1 VRIRRPMAAQLRR
14 PVSVRTHHFVKRS
27 INYRAIVGGARDAY
41 RDLQMLVSR
50 VNWMSR
56 LTTGLRELGPYAAIG
71 LVLPGGTLLLASL
84 WAFRHRRWFV
94 AHARRTLAIA
104 LALGAGVIVPG
115 CTLLPSLQ
123 SAAG

>member
-1 VRIRRPMAAQLRR
+1 MLALRINWRSHLTAA
-14 PVSVRTHHFVKRS
+14 
-27 INYRAIVGGARDAY
+27 
-41 RDLQMLVSR
+41 
-50 VNWMSR
+50 
-56 LTTGLRELGPYAAIG
+56 LRELGPYAAIG

-94 AHARRTLAIA
+94 AHARRTLAIVLA
-104 LALGAGVIVPG
+104 LAAIVIVPG

>member
-1 VRIRRPMAAQLRR
+1 
-14 PVSVRTHHFVKRS
+14 
-27 INYRAIVGGARDAY
+27 
-41 RDLQMLVSR
+41 MLLTR
-50 VNWMSR
+50 VNWIGR
-56 LTTGLRELGPYAAIG
+56 LTKGLGELGPYAAIG
-71 LVLPGGTLLLASL
+71 LLLPGGSLLLASL

-94 AHARRTLAIA
+94 AHARRTLAIV

>member
-1 VRIRRPMAAQLRR
+1 
-14 PVSVRTHHFVKRS
+14 
-27 INYRAIVGGARDAY
+27 
-41 RDLQMLVSR
+41 MLFSR
-50 VNWMSR
+50 VNWMGR

-84 WAFRHRRWFV
+84 WAFRHRRWFI

-115 CTLLPSLQ
+115 CTVLPSLQ